1 MGSAP
6 PLLVVVCCL
15 QLSSV
20 AAYLWWMDVC
30 CAGLPLVGDGTVSGV
45 CACVPVRVS
54 LCACGVGG
62 PAVRCVSLVCDVSRL
77 GCWLL
82 GSCMAL
88 ACLLVRGQP
97 MGRHSVCMCSYNNTM
112 SLKFRFRVS
121 FLLYLSEVEIWS
133 NEKPVK
139 TRKKCDTLLRLRVAS
154 ARPCGHGD
162 ARRSSWSSSGAA

>member
-97 MGRHSVCMCSYNNTM
+97 MGRHSVCMCSLQYTM
-112 SLKFRFRVS
+112 SLKFRFRACPS
-121 FLLYLSEVEIWS
+121 WPPIY
-133 NEKPVK
+133 P
-139 TRKKCDTLLRLRVAS
+139 
-154 ARPCGHGD
+154 
-162 ARRSSWSSSGAA
+162 RSRFGRTKRQ